1 MFEYVKTLTSFSVDD
16 VPKAQRFYGET
27 LGLNVSEQS
36 GALLL
41 HLSGGNDILIYPKP
55 DHIPASYT
63 VLNFVVADID
73 TAVDWLVARGV
84 RFLRYDEFGADDKGI
99 VRGPDRD
106 IAWFSDPAGNIHS
119 VGQFK
124 VPSPVQGDS

>member
-1 MFEYVKTLTSFSVDD
+1 MFEYTRVLTSFSVDE
-16 VPKAQRFYGET
+16 VPKARTFYSET
-27 LGLNVSEQS
+27 LDLKVSEES

-41 HLSGGNDILIYPKP
+41 HLSVGNDTLIYPKV

-73 TAVDWLVARGV
+73 ATVDRLGARGV
-84 RFLRYDEFGADDKGI
+84 RFLRYDGFGADDKGI

-106 IAWFSDPAGNIHS
+106 IAWFSDPAGNVHAL
-119 VGQFK
+119 GQLK
-124 VPSPVQGDS
+124 TPLPVQRDS

>member
-1 MFEYVKTLTSFSVDD
+1 
-16 VPKAQRFYGET
+16 
-27 LGLNVSEQS
+27 
-36 GALLL
+36 
-41 HLSGGNDILIYPKP
+41 LIYQKP

-63 VLNFVVADID
+63 LLNFEVADIER
-73 TAVDWLVARGV
+73 AVDQLVPRGV

-119 VGQFK
+119 VVQSK
-124 VPSPVQGDS
+124 TPLPVQENS

>member
-1 MFEYVKTLTSFSVDD
+1 MFEFKKVLTSFSVDD
-16 VPKAQRFYGET
+16 VPKARRFYGET
-27 LGLNVSEQS
+27 LGLKVSEDS

-41 HLSGGNDILIYPKP
+41 HLSSGNDTLIYPKA

-63 VLNFVVADID
+63 VLNFVVAEID
-73 TAVDWLVARGV
+73 TAVDRLVARGV
-84 RFLRYDEFGADDKGI
+84 HFLRYDEFGADDKGI

-106 IAWFSDPAGNIHS
+106 IAWFADPAGNVHS

-124 VPSPVQGDS
+124 RPLPVQEDS

>member
-1 MFEYVKTLTSFSVDD
+1 MFEYIKVLTSFSVDD
-16 VPKAQRFYGET
+16 VSKARRFYGET
-27 LGLNVSEQS
+27 LDMKVSEES

-41 HLSGGNDILIYPKP
+41 HLSGGNETLIYPKP

-63 VLNFVVADID
+63 ILNFVVAEID
-73 TAVDWLVARGV
+73 RAVDQLVGRGV

-119 VGQFK
+119 VGQLK
-124 VPSPVQGDS
+124 TPLPM

>member
-1 MFEYVKTLTSFSVDD
+1 MFEYTKVVTSFSVDD

-27 LGLNVSEQS
+27 LGLKVSNES

-41 HLSGGNDILIYPKP
+41 HLSGGNDTLIYPKP

-73 TAVDWLVARGV
+73 SAVDRLVERGV
-84 RFLRYDEFGADDKGI
+84 RFLRYDEVRADEKGI

-106 IAWFSDPAGNIHS
+106 IAWFSDPAGNVHS

-124 VPSPVQGDS
+124 TPLPAQGDS

>member
-1 MFEYVKTLTSFSVDD
+1 MFEYTKALTSFSVDD
-16 VPKAQRFYGET
+16 VPKAQRFYSET
-27 LGLNVSEQS
+27 LGLEVSEQS
-36 GALLL
+36 GVLML
-41 HLSGGNDILIYPKP
+41 HLTGGTDTLVYPKP

-63 VLNFVVADID
+63 VLNFLVER
-73 TAVDWLVARGV
+73 LVARGV

-124 VPSPVQGDS
+124 TPFPIQGDS

>member
-1 MFEYVKTLTSFSVDD
+1 MFDYLKVLTSFSVDD
-16 VPKAQRFYGET
+16 VPKARRFYGET
-27 LGLNVSEQS
+27 LGLQVSEES

-41 HLSGGNDILIYPKP
+41 HLAGGHDTLIYPKP

-63 VLNFVVADID
+63 LLNFVVAEID
-73 TAVDWLVARGV
+73 TAVDRLVAQGV
-84 RFLRYDEFGADDKGI
+84 PFLRYDEFGADDKGI

-124 VPSPVQGDS
+124 TPLPVQGDS

>member
-1 MFEYVKTLTSFSVDD
+1 MFEFMKVVTSFSVDD

-27 LGLNVSEQS
+27 LGLKVSGES

-41 HLSGGNDILIYPKP
+41 HLTGGNDTLIYRKP

-63 VLNFVVADID
+63 LLNFVVAEID
-73 TAVDWLVARGV
+73 RAVDQLAPRGV

-119 VGQFK
+119 VVQSK
-124 VPSPVQGDS
+124 APLPVQGNS

>member
-1 MFEYVKTLTSFSVDD
+1 MFEYIKVLTSFSVDD
-16 VPKAQRFYGET
+16 VSKARRFYGET
-27 LGLNVSEQS
+27 LDMKVSEES

-41 HLSGGNDILIYPKP
+41 HLSGGNETLIYPKP

-63 VLNFVVADID
+63 ILNFVVAEID
-73 TAVDWLVARGV
+73 RAVDQLVARGV

-119 VGQFK
+119 VAQFK
-124 VPSPVQGDS
+124 TPLPVQGDS